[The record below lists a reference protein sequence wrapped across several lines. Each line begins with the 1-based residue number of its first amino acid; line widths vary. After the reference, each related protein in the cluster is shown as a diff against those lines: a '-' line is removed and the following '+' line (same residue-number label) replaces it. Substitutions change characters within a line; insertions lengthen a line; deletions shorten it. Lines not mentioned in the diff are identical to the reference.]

1 MPEEKAMNIEEKK
14 SGNVILLKLSGRIDA
29 FTSERLEEEISSI
42 INAGKLQFVINF
54 GDVNYI
60 SSAGLRVFLGTHKR
74 LNENKGEMKFTG
86 VSDEILKVFQ
96 LVGFDKIFEI
106 YSSEN
111 EALSNFKRIKDRA
124 A

>member
-1 MPEEKAMNIEEKK
+1 MNIEEKK
-14 SGNVILLKLSGRIDA
+14 LGNVILLKLSGRIDA
-29 FTSERLEEEISSI
+29 FTSERLEEEIASI
-42 INAGKLQFVINF
+42 INAGKLHFIINF
-54 GDVNYI
+54 GSVNYI

-74 LNENKGEMKFTG
+74 LNENKGEMKFTE

-106 YSSEN
+106 YSSEK
-111 EALSNFKRIKDRA
+111 EALSNFKRIQDRA

>member
-1 MPEEKAMNIEEKK
+1 MNIEEKK
-14 SGNVILLKLSGRIDA
+14 VGDVILLKISGRIDA
-29 FTSERLEEEISSI
+29 FTSEKLEEEIASI

-54 GDVNYI
+54 GAVNYI

-74 LNENKGEMKFTG
+74 LTENKGELKFAE
-86 VSDEILKVFQ
+86 VSDEILKVLQ

-106 YSSEN
+106 YPTEN
-111 EALSNFKRIKDRA
+111 EAVSDFKGLKSVRRRA

>member
-1 MPEEKAMNIEEKK
+1 MNIEEKK
-14 SGNVILLKLSGRIDA
+14 FGNVILLKLSGRIDA
-29 FTSERLEEEISSI
+29 FTAERLEEEISSI
-42 INAGKLQFVINF
+42 INAGKLQFVMNF

-60 SSAGLRVFLGTHKR
+60 SSAGLRVFLSTHKR
-74 LNENKGEMKFTG
+74 LSENKGDMKFTD

-106 YSSEN
+106 YSSDN